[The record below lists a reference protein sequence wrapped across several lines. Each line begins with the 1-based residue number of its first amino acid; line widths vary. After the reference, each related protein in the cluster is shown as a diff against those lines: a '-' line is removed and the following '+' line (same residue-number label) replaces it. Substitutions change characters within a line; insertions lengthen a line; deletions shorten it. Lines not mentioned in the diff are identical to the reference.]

1 MYGGINMSMPNI
13 PDLNPEIKIDVK
25 DSIGVVIASIGF
37 EELGLAHIINA
48 EGEKI
53 QSFLG
58 TLEGQEVKKEV
69 SIEDLEKLDNI
80 VNDTLGAV
88 IKKEMLLL
96 SKLEYANKMLQSLP
110 TESADATKTV

>member
-1 MYGGINMSMPNI
+1 MSMPII
-13 PDLNPEIKIDVK
+13 PDLNPEINIKVVDAI
-25 DSIGVVIASIGF
+25 SVVIASIGF

-58 TLEGQEVKKEV
+58 TLEGQEIKKEV
-69 SIEDLEKLDNI
+69 SIEDLEKLDKI
-80 VNDTLGAV
+80 VTDTLNSV

-96 SKLEYANKMLQSLP
+96 MKLEYADRMLTTNTQ
-110 TESADATKTV
+110 V

>member
-1 MYGGINMSMPNI
+1 MSMPTI
-13 PDLNPEIKIDVK
+13 PDLNPEINIDIRDALAV
-25 DSIGVVIASIGF
+25 IIASIGF

-58 TLEGQEVKKEV
+58 TLEGQEVKQNV
-69 SIEDLEKLDNI
+69 TIEELVRLDRI
-80 VNDTLGAV
+80 VTDTLNSV

-96 SKLEYANKMLQSLP
+96 MKLEYADRMLDNTTTTATTTT
-110 TESADATKTV
+110 TEG

>member
-1 MYGGINMSMPNI
+1 MSMPTIPNLDPTINI
-13 PDLNPEIKIDVK
+13 TTVDALN
-25 DSIGVVIASIGF
+25 VVLASIGF

-58 TLEGQEVKKEV
+58 TLEGQTVKPIV
-69 SIEDLEKLDNI
+69 TIADLESLDSV
-80 VNDTLGAV
+80 VNKTLNTI

-96 SKLEYANKMLQSLP
+96 MKLE
-110 TESADATKTV
+110 DATTALKEARANIIP